1 MDRSSQATSINPALQ
16 ISNKR
21 PFSRVISLSPQA
33 IKKACLRQQDPEFLD
48 NLTIHQPT
56 PRSAT
61 FPTVAFL
68 ENLAA
73 SPLDKVGNWLQ
84 TTYPFIREVQSRSVD
99 LLRPSTSEMAGC
111 RNAQSAPTGMPPP
124 PSRRRT
130 GQAPTPVSSSRG
142 PSARTDASPAPT
154 SATNRP
160 GTLAL
165 PPHISQLVSSVQTD
179 RDSPLPSPTTVRNNS
194 DLYAMEYEASEP
206 QVEEFF
212 RNHIAPRNA
221 RNDLINRS
229 DRTSMKSSTLPSSKP
244 QHRLS
249 IPVPD
254 MFYGYNRSY
263 GFDPAQRAQISAGG
277 NALVANNDGLL
288 CPFFAIE
295 FKASAAC
302 INVAERLNQQ
312 LRRCNRQ
319 EIRQLDSAS
328 FSIAMNSTEAR
339 LYVSWKQEKLIQMQ
353 KVDSFILQRP
363 EEFLKFRTQV
373 RNIID

>member
-1 MDRSSQATSINPALQ
+1 
-16 ISNKR
+16 
-21 PFSRVISLSPQA
+21 
-33 IKKACLRQQDPEFLD
+33 
-48 NLTIHQPT
+48 
-56 PRSAT
+56 
-61 FPTVAFL
+61 
-68 ENLAA
+68 
-73 SPLDKVGNWLQ
+73 
-84 TTYPFIREVQSRSVD
+84 
-99 LLRPSTSEMAGC
+99 MAGC

-160 GTLAL
+160 GTLNNIFLRDSRQAL

-277 NALVANNDGLL
+277 NALVATNQCLG
-288 CPFFAIE
+288 
-295 FKASAAC
+295 ASAAC